1 MGVITIKKGKLE
13 KKITIG
19 KCNFEKV
26 KVFFSIYA
34 NWFLAFQP
42 PSENGFL

>member
-1 MGVITIKKGKLE
+1 MGVITIKKRQVL
-13 KKITIG
+13 KKKNHNR

-42 PSENGFL
+42 PENGFL